1 MDQVTAN
8 KTEMSNLS
16 SPTKTD
22 SVSAEE
28 YERDMLK
35 LSQDIVSMHQNQ
47 RKYEKHQNK
56 SLQSL

>member
-1 MDQVTAN
+1 
-8 KTEMSNLS
+8 MSNLS

-35 LSQDIVSMHQNQ
+35 LSQDIVSMHKNQ
-47 RKYEKHQNK
+47 RKFEKHQNK